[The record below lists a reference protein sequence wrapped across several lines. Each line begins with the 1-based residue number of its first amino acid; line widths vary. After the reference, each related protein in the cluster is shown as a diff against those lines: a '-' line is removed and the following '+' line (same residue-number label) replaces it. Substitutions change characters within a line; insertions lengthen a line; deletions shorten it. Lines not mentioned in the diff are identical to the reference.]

1 MMPQAQSQN
10 SATGSGVNF
19 DVKEQSFG
27 ENEKGIPVA
36 GRYPYPRGGGGS
48 AIGEYLI
55 PPNSGTYVLGSVNG
69 SLQWIATEDCEE

>member
-27 ENEKGIPVA
+27 DEKGIPVA
-36 GRYPYPRGGGGS
+36 GRYPYPNGGEGS

-55 PPNSGTYVLGSVNG
+55 PPSSGTYVLGSIGGVI
-69 SLQWIATEDCEE
+69 QWIATEDCDE